1 MLTDYIH
8 VMEGVISSEK
18 LEFLTRANT
27 LFHTYTQTHTDILI
41 GTLMDNNGSREYSD
55 MLDEVYTFI
64 EEGMDYLSDEI
75 GFDFAD
81 ISIADKMLLLETF
94 KQLEDFDDSDTIVK
108 LLEADTP
115 LHERITDVLSF
126 VAGRDWTE
134 FTDLFSDVTIE
145 TLNSIYSIHVQRKQK
160 AEEVTDV
167 VRTNDINRIT
177 MFVKK
182 YPNTLLEKGVLESTY
197 RPGLPLKPIFND
209 HINSLRTFA
218 LNDDHMSAAINIVGL
233 LLVTNVPL
241 VQYAALARNIS
252 ENIFSNVEF
261 ISRVNAQINIIA
273 SEVTSNG

>member
-145 TLNSIYSIHVQRKQK
+145 TLNSILRSWKDTSETSEFFYTIMKHDPNKELMIKIRVIAQK
-160 AEEVTDV
+160 A
-167 VRTNDINRIT
+167 
-177 MFVKK
+177 
-182 YPNTLLEKGVLESTY
+182 
-197 RPGLPLKPIFND
+197 
-209 HINSLRTFA
+209 
-218 LNDDHMSAAINIVGL
+218 
-233 LLVTNVPL
+233 
-241 VQYAALARNIS
+241 
-252 ENIFSNVEF
+252 
-261 ISRVNAQINIIA
+261 
-273 SEVTSNG
+273 TS